1 MVEENVE
8 VEVEVE
14 VILMEESRAR
24 KDAGAFSLGS
34 RFHGVTMLQ
43 ASSSRIFPKRSSEQ
57 APVPPM
63 YDPPRI

>member
-1 MVEENVE
+1 MVEENVEVE

-34 RFHGVTMLQ
+34 RFHWRHH
-43 ASSSRIFPKRSSEQ
+43 ASSFKLQNFS
-57 APVPPM
+57 
-63 YDPPRI
+63 